1 MPFLNILLIIFLTR
15 ASPIG
20 VTTNQERRGNPGEV
34 IEMDG
39 FVKKMTQKE
48 IERLSRVNDLL
59 EADVDKYGA
68 ELALVQIRE
77 NARAI
82 SEIAT
87 RDNLLARG

>member
-1 MPFLNILLIIFLTR
+1 M
-15 ASPIG
+15 
-20 VTTNQERRGNPGEV
+20 TTNRERRGNPGEV
-34 IEMDG
+34 TEVD
-39 FVKKMTQKE
+39 VSARKVTQKE
-48 IERLSRVNDLL
+48 IVRLSRVNDLL

-87 RDNLLARG
+87 RDNLFARG